1 MASTPDN
8 SLKSQ
13 LPFELVYQVVAL
25 IAAVIL
31 VHLVY
36 ITVIR
41 PNAEAIL
48 VEQAERTAAG
58 EEGRQE
64 QQHAGEHAGRPGG
77 PGASDGPVGDRA
89 HG

>member
-1 MASTPDN
+1 MATTPDS

-25 IAAVIL
+25 IVAVIL

-41 PNAEAIL
+41 PNADAIL
-48 VEQAERTAAG
+48 SAQAERAEALY
-58 EEGRQE
+58 
-64 QQHAGEHAGRPGG
+64 
-77 PGASDGPVGDRA
+77 GPVALPARAAARGGSGRAGD
-89 HG
+89 